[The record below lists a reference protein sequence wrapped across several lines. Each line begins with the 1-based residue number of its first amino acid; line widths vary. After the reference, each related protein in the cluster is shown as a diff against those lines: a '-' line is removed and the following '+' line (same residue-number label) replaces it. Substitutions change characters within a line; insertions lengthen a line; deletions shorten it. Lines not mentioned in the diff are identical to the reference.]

1 MANMCVV
8 GLQWGDEGKGKIID
22 ILARSFDVV
31 ARYQG
36 GSNAGHTVVI
46 GKDKFVLHLIPS
58 GILHDGK
65 TCVIGNGVAVD
76 PGLLLQEIDE
86 LRARGVKVSNNLFIS
101 DRAHV
106 VLPYHK
112 TLDQLSDQAKREG
125 KKIGSTGRGIG
136 PCYTDK
142 MSRCGIRVAELYDP
156 DLFREKLRD
165 NLERNNGLIAAQS
178 AKGAPAE
185 TLSLEAVQKQYLD
198 FAERLRPLVCDTV
211 ELMAEFIRSG
221 KRILFEG
228 AQGSLLDV
236 DFGTYPF
243 ITSSNATACG
253 VATGLGVPPKHVG
266 HILGVMKA
274 YTTRVGGGPFPTE
287 LHEGVGERLRTRGGE
302 YGATTGRPRRC
313 GWFDAVAARYATLVN
328 GVDTIA
334 LTKLDVLGG
343 EERIKV
349 CVGYKI
355 DGQVT
360 RRFPAN
366 TALLDRVQP
375 VYEEF
380 EGWGEDLSGITRF
393 SDLPRAAQAYVR
405 VIEDVIGLRIE
416 MVSVGKERTQVIR
429 L

>member
-1 MANMCVV
+1 
-8 GLQWGDEGKGKIID
+8 
-22 ILARSFDVV
+22 
-31 ARYQG
+31 
-36 GSNAGHTVVI
+36 
-46 GKDKFVLHLIPS
+46 
-58 GILHDGK
+58 
-65 TCVIGNGVAVD
+65 
-76 PGLLLQEIDE
+76 
-86 LRARGVKVSNNLFIS
+86 
-101 DRAHV
+101 
-106 VLPYHK
+106 
-112 TLDQLSDQAKREG
+112 
-125 KKIGSTGRGIG
+125 
-136 PCYTDK
+136 
-142 MSRCGIRVAELYDP
+142 
-156 DLFREKLRD
+156 
-165 NLERNNGLIAAQS
+165 
-178 AKGAPAE
+178 
-185 TLSLEAVQKQYLD
+185 
-198 FAERLRPLVCDTV
+198 
-211 ELMAEFIRSG
+211 
-221 KRILFEG
+221 
-228 AQGSLLDV
+228 
-236 DFGTYPF
+236 
-243 ITSSNATACG
+243 
-253 VATGLGVPPKHVG
+253 
-266 HILGVMKA
+266 MKA